1 MLCFGAQL
9 IQLYICMLTS
19 DNCFSIPPILYR
31 GQCPLSHHKQQPTRS
46 NNTYLRITPCRERGL
61 KQQLVKDN
69 KRTKKILVV
78 DDEHDINLSLKFVLD
93 GGFNVDSSTNP
104 LTALQ
109 NFKTIYTTWP
119 NNERIWL
126 ISGN

>member
-1 MLCFGAQL
+1 
-9 IQLYICMLTS
+9 MLTS
-19 DNCFSIPPILYR
+19 DNCFSIPPIFYR
-31 GQCPLSHHKQQPTRS
+31 GQCPLSHDKQQPETLTRS

-78 DDEHDINLSLKFVLD
+78 DDEHDINLALKFVLD

-109 NFKTIYTTWP
+109 NFKTDLYDM
-119 NNERIWL
+119 EV
-126 ISGN
+126 

>member
-1 MLCFGAQL
+1 
-9 IQLYICMLTS
+9 
-19 DNCFSIPPILYR
+19 
-31 GQCPLSHHKQQPTRS
+31 
-46 NNTYLRITPCRERGL
+46 RERGL

-78 DDEHDINLSLKFVLD
+78 DDEHDINLALKFVLD

-109 NFKTIYTTWP
+109 NFKTDLYDM
-119 NNERIWL
+119 EV
-126 ISGN
+126 